1 MWESWAM
8 RIIVNFSFLCLW
20 HWLASL
26 RWKTEVTSRRKSTSK
41 CNLKKQRDDILLR
54 NENERSLQPETQCED
69 KKKEEKNRLEK
80 SRRINENDK
89 HEQKFIFMT
98 IWLLSL
104 PNSLLAAAAVAVRWA
119 TTRAEKKVFIVN
131 VKRNGLIMK
140 MPKNIVELSAIL
152 RRGKYEEDMRVKRFK
167 WLWDVAM
174 GGGLDGWKHTQKR
187 LQLSVDVWNMNY
199 ENLKASFCL
208 FNARK

>member
-1 MWESWAM
+1 MEWGWYTLCKKDAAHCQLSFDALSTFNFAFALIAAATALLLKMRWA
-8 RIIVNFSFLCLW
+8 LKW
-20 HWLASL
+20 
-26 RWKTEVTSRRKSTSK
+26 RRSSK
-41 CNLKKQRDDILLR
+41 CNLKMRMRGSRAHFCVCIRVKD
-54 NENERSLQPETQCED
+54 
-69 KKKEEKNRLEK
+69 EEWQTLTRKRGKK

-140 MPKNIVELSAIL
+140 MPKNIVEQSAIL
-152 RRGKYEEDMRVKRFK
+152 RQKEKRV
-167 WLWDVAM
+167 DE
-174 GGGLDGWKHTQKR
+174 GG
-187 LQLSVDVWNMNY
+187 Y
-199 ENLKASFCL
+199 AS
-208 FNARK
+208 